1 MIMPHGGNLPHDME
15 HHPLAS
21 IFPLLPDSELQELA
35 DDIRERGLKEPIW
48 TYEGKI
54 LDGRNR
60 SAACR
65 IAGVEP
71 EIKEFS
77 GTAEEVFRH
86 VWSLNFHR
94 RHLTQSQ
101 KGACAADAVG
111 VIQDCI
117 SRAKERQGKR
127 TDLVETFPQSDGK
140 KSRDEVGEMF
150 GVSGRYVDDAVTVK
164 RKNPELHEKVKSGEM
179 TLPQAKT
186 QIRLSEREKNLKTM
200 DWPEGKYR
208 VLYADP
214 PWKYNDQRLGMTQG
228 GSAAAQYDLMSLDE
242 ICNLDVRSLAYKDSV
257 LFLWATAPMLE
268 DSFRVINSWGFKY
281 KTHYV
286 WNKVR
291 PLNGHYSAVA
301 HEDLLIATRGSCTPD
316 ISELFNSV
324 VTETRKTHSEKPDHF
339 REMID
344 AMYPHGPRLELF
356 ARTKRDGWQVWDNE
370 VQANSETQPTDLPVP
385 QTQVAV

>member
-1 MIMPHGGNLPHDME
+1 MPHGGNLPHDME

-77 GTAEEVFRH
+77 GTAEEAFRH

-127 TDLVETFPQSDGK
+127 ADCESDTSRK
-140 KSRDEVGEMF
+140 DFLEVKQSRDEVGELF
-150 GVSGRYVDDAVTVK
+150 GVDDAV
-164 RKNPELHEKVKSGEM
+164 
-179 TLPQAKT
+179 A
-186 QIRLSEREKNLKTM
+186 
-200 DWPEGKYR
+200 
-208 VLYADP
+208 
-214 PWKYNDQRLGMTQG
+214 
-228 GSAAAQYDLMSLDE
+228 
-242 ICNLDVRSLAYKDSV
+242 
-257 LFLWATAPMLE
+257 
-268 DSFRVINSWGFKY
+268 
-281 KTHYV
+281 
-286 WNKVR
+286 
-291 PLNGHYSAVA
+291 
-301 HEDLLIATRGSCTPD
+301 RG
-316 ISELFNSV
+316 
-324 VTETRKTHSEKPDHF
+324 
-339 REMID
+339 
-344 AMYPHGPRLELF
+344 
-356 ARTKRDGWQVWDNE
+356 
-370 VQANSETQPTDLPVP
+370 
-385 QTQVAV
+385 